1 MNRRML
7 LIGLS
12 LTVAPL
18 AAASAMPVETFL
30 AKADAIERKGP
41 MAVFSKDLKLLMNQ
55 VKKDAAELKA
65 ANQALAAAGKPK
77 AYCAPGKGVKLTNRD
92 ILDAMRAVPPA
103 QRART
108 NSKDA
113 LKALMVRRY
122 PC

>member
-1 MNRRML
+1 MKRRLLLPGL
-7 LIGLS
+7 LIAAVPLS
-12 LTVAPL
+12 
-18 AAASAMPVETFL
+18 AASAMPVETFL
-30 AKADAIERKGP
+30 AKADALEKKGA
-41 MAVFSKDLKLLMNQ
+41 MALFSKDLKLLMNQ

-65 ANQALAAAGKPK
+65 ANEALAAAGKPK
-77 AYCAPGKGVKLTNRD
+77 AYCTPGKGVKLSNRD

-108 NSKDA
+108 SSRDA

>member
-1 MNRRML
+1 MKRRLLLPQL
-7 LIGLS
+7 LIAAVPLS
-12 LTVAPL
+12 
-18 AAASAMPVETFL
+18 AASAMPVETFL
-30 AKADAIERKGP
+30 AKADALEKKGA
-41 MAVFSKDLKLLMNQ
+41 MALFSKDLKLLMNQ

-65 ANQALAAAGKPK
+65 ANEALAAAGKPK
-77 AYCAPGKGVKLTNRD
+77 AYCTPGKGVKLSNRD

-108 NSKDA
+108 SSRDA